1 MKSWKNLCFNKVQ
14 LSKSLK
20 RWKVEKNLCFDKV
33 QLTDCGR
40 SSSKELSGDGKEAL
54 RNHLISICCN
64 YTFSME
70 ESGCHCS
77 SKSTP
82 NLVRMSYLE
91 FFCSHLCLIYFA
103 TLFCIWGLGWK
114 GFVCNFHLMCISYIV
129 FSRVNWLVENGKDRY
144 LQTSEMSKTMSPVV
158 TDQVLSSKMGG
169 HQTLTSPH
177 LWRKIVKRF
186 PPGKSCHSFDSP
198 HDLTTYR
205 TQATSSQK
213 IFFNMWSVFFH
224 FWAASVFPH
233 LTDWLVMVG

>member
-1 MKSWKNLCFNKVQ
+1 MKSWK
-14 LSKSLK
+14 
-20 RWKVEKNLCFDKV
+20 KNLCFDKV
-33 QLTDCGR
+33 ELTDCGR

-91 FFCSHLCLIYFA
+91 FFCCHLCLRYFA
-103 TLFCIWGLGWK
+103 TLFRIWGLGWK

-205 TQATSSQK
+205 KSVTISSQK
-213 IFFNMWSVFFH
+213 ISFNMWSVFFH

>member
-1 MKSWKNLCFNKVQ
+1 MKSWK
-14 LSKSLK
+14 KSLFRQSATYRLRSVLIK
-20 RWKVEKNLCFDKV
+20 GTVGRRERGAEKPFNINLL
-33 QLTDCGR
+33 QLHIFYGR
-40 SSSKELSGDGKEAL
+40 EWVSLQFKINSKL
-54 RNHLISICCN
+54 
-64 YTFSME
+64 
-70 ESGCHCS
+70 
-77 SKSTP
+77 
-82 NLVRMSYLE
+82 RMSYLE
-91 FFCSHLCLIYFA
+91 FFCCHLCLRYFA
-103 TLFCIWGLGWK
+103 TLFRIWGLGWT

-205 TQATSSQK
+205 KSVTTSSQK
-213 IFFNMWSVFFH
+213 NFFNMWSVFFH